1 MEDGA
6 RNIVD
11 VEKLGADDT
20 ERDLLE
26 EVPLTQILGPDFVV
40 RGGWT
45 REA

>member
-20 ERDLLE
+20 KRDLLE
-26 EVPLTQILGPDFVV
+26 RSP
-40 RGGWT
+40 
-45 REA
+45 